1 MDMSDVQDYE
11 KYAYPLGH
19 AKARETRL
27 IPKKHMMEFA
37 ALDSLSA
44 LLKGLEDTD
53 YGPFLTK
60 ARESGNYEE
69 AVERAFAAELDD
81 LTRVI
86 GPRKSWV
93 VDVFRI
99 KYDLNNFKI
108 LFKSKFA
115 GKEQASF
122 SFFGTISPKKLKSLL
137 SFSAEEILK
146 QTSEPYRSMLEK
158 AIAAYKGDTRVFD
171 YVVDREMFAY
181 IITKIP
187 DDLEGAFFRE
197 YFSLEIDVY
206 NLITYLRLKREGK
219 EASFSGFM
227 LSGGTLRKERIEN
240 LELAGTACGRLWDN
254 VKEEYES
261 TGSLTKLERLAKAYL
276 MRFVHDKSL
285 LRPFAPESV
294 AAYALLKEQEALNIR
309 LLLGLKAKQ
318 VPAKLAK
325 ELIGEEYA

>member
-1 MDMSDVQDYE
+1 MSDVQDYE

-27 IPKKHMMEFA
+27 IPKKHMLEFA
-37 ALDSLSA
+37 SLDSLSA

-69 AVERAFAAELDD
+69 AIEKAFAAELDD
-81 LTRVI
+81 LIKVI
-86 GPRKSWV
+86 GPTKSWV
-93 VDVFRI
+93 VEIFRI
-99 KYDLNNFKI
+99 KYNLNNFKI

-122 SFFGTISPKKLKSLL
+122 SFFGTISPKKLNSIL
-137 SFSAEEILK
+137 SFPVDDMIK
-146 QTSEPYRSMLEK
+146 QINEPYRSILEK
-158 AIAAYKGDTRVFD
+158 AMATYKGDTRIFD
-171 YVVDREMFAY
+171 YVVDNEMFAY
-181 IITKIP
+181 IINIIP
-187 DDLEGAFFRE
+187 DGLEGSFFRE
-197 YFSLEIDVY
+197 YFSLEINIY
-206 NLITYLRLKREGK
+206 NLVTYLRLKREGK
-219 EASFSGFM
+219 ENSFSDFM
-227 LSGGTLRKERIEN
+227 ISGGSLRKERIEN

-254 VKEEYES
+254 VKDEYES
-261 TGSLTKLERLAKAYL
+261 TGSLTKLERLAKAHM
-276 MRFVHDKSL
+276 MRFVYEKSI